1 MSDFIET
8 LKKNTEKVIDT
19 TENLTKATI
28 KKTSE
33 SVNTL
38 KLNYAIKNIDSNIN
52 NIYKSLGKMLYDEY
66 LNGAE
71 FQDEYLTKCEK
82 ISELNE
88 EIEILKIKIAE
99 INNKQLCPKCKKY
112 TDIDSKYCS
121 ACGYELNHSE

>member
-38 KLNYAIKNIDSNIN
+38 KLN
-52 NIYKSLGKMLYDEY
+52 
-66 LNGAE
+66 
-71 FQDEYLTKCEK
+71 
-82 ISELNE
+82 
-88 EIEILKIKIAE
+88 
-99 INNKQLCPKCKKY
+99 
-112 TDIDSKYCS
+112 
-121 ACGYELNHSE
+121 

>member
-121 ACGYELNHSE
+121 ACGYELNLSE